1 MYVLQFKTVKF
12 CFYLMGKICKK
23 LTEKWCFFTVYVL
36 QFISAASAARPFFTV
51 YISPIIVIPL
61 QQDIAYVLCM
71 HSSCIWSLFLD
82 HMSAEALWDAL
93 TQRSTQISQE
103 SNTDLSMVIMK
114 FSFSYTKYYF
124 EHFENFN
131 FCFCSSDFEKGCRL
145 ADAEGTGPSEAHV
158 RSQTHVPRC
167 SA

>member
-23 LTEKWCFFTVYVL
+23 WTEKLCFFYSVCFTVYFCSL
-36 QFISAASAARPFFTV
+36 SCQTFFTV

-93 TQRSTQISQE
+93 TQRTTQISQE
-103 SNTDLSMVIMK
+103 SNTDLSTVIMK

-124 EHFENFN
+124 EQFQLLLLFIR
-131 FCFCSSDFEKGCRL
+131 FR
-145 ADAEGTGPSEAHV
+145 EGL
-158 RSQTHVPRC
+158 
-167 SA
+167 